1 MAYTVK
7 QLAKIAGVS
16 VRTLHFYDEAGLLKP
31 SSIERNGYRKY
42 EEKEL
47 LLLQQIL
54 FFKELDFSLGDI
66 KKMITARNFDMVA
79 SLQDHKQLIE
89 LKKKR
94 LTGLLKTIDKTIT
107 KLTKKK
113 MMNDEELY
121 DAFSDEEQKKYQEE
135 AKQRWGNTKAYKQ
148 SQERTKNWTK
158 EDYARVKKAAEEFMK
173 RVVAVSDKPIAS
185 KEVQAI
191 IREWRQGIDQF
202 YDTTLE
208 MCRNLGE
215 MYVADPRFTKYYDK
229 HKPGLAVFMR
239 DAINYYCDHA
249 EK

>member
-1 MAYTVK
+1 MAYTVN
-7 QLAKIAGVS
+7 QLAKLAGVS

-31 SSIERNGYRKY
+31 SAIQKNGYRLY

-54 FFKELDFSLGDI
+54 FFKELDFSLEDI
-66 KKMITARNFDMVA
+66 KKMITAKHFDMVA
-79 SLQDHKQLIE
+79 ALHDHKQLIE
-89 LKKKR
+89 IKKKR
-94 LTGLLKTIDKTIT
+94 LTGLLKTIDKTII
-107 KLTKKK
+107 KLTKQKN
-113 MMNDEELY
+113 MDDTELY
-121 DAFSDEEQKKYQEE
+121 DAFSDEDQKQYQAE

-148 SQERTKNWTK
+148 SQERMKKMTKQDIANI
-158 EDYARVKKAAEEFMK
+158 KKNNELFLKKIVAA
-173 RVVAVSDKPIAS
+173 SDKPVAS
-185 KEVQAI
+185 KEVQALI
-191 IREWRQGIDQF
+191 AEWRAGINIF
-202 YDTTLE
+202 YDTSLE

-249 EK
+249 KA